1 MCLAYKFEASFYQP
15 SLLLLV
21 LRWPTILMI
30 GSMILAMVV
39 ATIAVSS
46 AALSAASS
54 LIKFASVG
62 IIESAISHG
71 SSKVTIAID
80 F

>member
-15 SLLLLV
+15 SLLLLF

-62 IIESAISHG
+62 IIESAISRG